1 MFPKYKNISIS
12 LFSIH
17 FYHSSKLACFEM
29 CQMIGGNFKT
39 IDFGFLV
46 YKMLMDSFFLAEPID
61 LVEVKAK
68 DRFIKILKSS
78 VNINLCPKRRYYC
91 IKKKL
96 FLGNMAK
103 ISAPHARNLLRMT
116 LCFFPCKVLNKH
128 GFFFVNF
135 SIASLISP
143 MEMGKSKLYI
153 RG

>member
-1 MFPKYKNISIS
+1 
-12 LFSIH
+12 
-17 FYHSSKLACFEM
+17 
-29 CQMIGGNFKT
+29 
-39 IDFGFLV
+39 
-46 YKMLMDSFFLAEPID
+46 MDSFFLAEPID
-61 LVEVKAK
+61 LVEVKVK

-96 FLGNMAK
+96 LLGNMAK

-116 LCFFPCKVLNKH
+116 LCSFPCKVLNKH

-135 SIASLISP
+135 SIVSLISP